1 MPLLLALKIPAL
13 PMFIF
18 RTAEMLYVCQVLLSP
33 LSRFHLEY
41 LASLLVHVAA
51 KCSFGI
57 RGLGV
62 WWLKGAGLWQH

>member
-1 MPLLLALKIPAL
+1 M
-13 PMFIF
+13 
-18 RTAEMLYVCQVLLSP
+18 RYVCQVLLSP

>member
-1 MPLLLALKIPAL
+1 MLHASSSCSEDSSSTNVHLQDSRDALCVPS
-13 PMFIF
+13 F
-18 RTAEMLYVCQVLLSP
+18 TLS

-51 KCSFGI
+51 KYSFGI

-62 WWLKGAGLWQH
+62 WWLKGTGL